1 MIRSSSHKNY
11 KIGMI
16 EETNYK
22 SIEGN
27 AHLLL
32 KIPVKISFF
41 SKDLMVYYNRLL
53 RRHTAL
59 QRLLNTAL
67 VVLRF

>member
-1 MIRSSSHKNY
+1 MHSGTKLSILGIVYKPSYSLERVTLKWEMIHSSSHKNY

-32 KIPVKISFF
+32 KIPVRISFF
-41 SKDLMVYYNRLL
+41 
-53 RRHTAL
+53 
-59 QRLLNTAL
+59 
-67 VVLRF
+67 F